1 MNNRQLSSFE
11 DYKGLVVDTKLELE
25 SVYRLKNK
33 RQVFWENKEARI
45 FYEIEMNTY
54 DQKVEKIIIRPLLH
68 QEIIPG
74 FGFFE
79 TCFQAT
85 LEILLFTGTV
95 INMKLGDKNYNLPD
109 IQKLYPDTS
118 QIMEIYDLVSD
129 EADWYLQK

>member
-79 TCFQAT
+79 TCFQTT

-118 QIMEIYDLVSD
+118 EIMEIYDLVSD
-129 EADWYLQK
+129 EADWYFQK